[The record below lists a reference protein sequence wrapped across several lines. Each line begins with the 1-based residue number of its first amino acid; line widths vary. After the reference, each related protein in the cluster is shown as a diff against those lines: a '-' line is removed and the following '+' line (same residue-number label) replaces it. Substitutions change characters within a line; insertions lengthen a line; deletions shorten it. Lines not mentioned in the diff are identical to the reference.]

1 MPGRGVA
8 PPLTRKALHVRSMS
22 RPGQGRYPRYGAAGA
37 GDPVSPSY
45 GTSAVRPRDAAD
57 EYFAGG
63 VPVPYAHR
71 VTPSGIAWA
80 GALLVV
86 QSACLRLVLGCPGPG
101 ASAAVND
108 RTAAGWLP
116 LFLLACGAAP
126 LVATALAADRERS
139 DPYAES
145 ADLGHPVG
153 VPLVAGA
160 VTAVAGVAA
169 VIVAATGGPHTI
181 MAGPVGCG
189 VVVAA
194 GLGTGAGLLTVHH
207 PVLRMP
213 VVWAVLAVWAGL
225 TLCRAFVWAIEPH
238 AVLHVADALATAVP
252 YGPVPLGAG
261 VAGTVVAGGLAGFVR
276 TRGQAPLLV
285 TVAGLWLAATALSV
299 LGPGPAAL
307 TLAPWGLI
315 AGSLGGAV
323 VGVLIL
329 AGRSWWQEYR

>member
-1 MPGRGVA
+1 
-8 PPLTRKALHVRSMS
+8 MS
-22 RPGQGRYPRYGAAGA
+22 RPGQGRYPRYGASGTGYPA
-37 GDPVSPSY
+37 SPSY
-45 GTSAVRPRDAAD
+45 GGASARPRDAAD
-57 EYFAGG
+57 EYFAGD

-71 VTPSGIAWA
+71 VTPRGIAWA
-80 GALLVV
+80 AALLVV
-86 QSACLRLVLGCPGPG
+86 QCAWLRLVLGYPGLG
-101 ASAAVND
+101 ASAAMND
-108 RTAAGWLP
+108 RTAAGWLS

-145 ADLGHPVG
+145 ADRGHPVG
-153 VPLVAGA
+153 VPLLAGA

-169 VIVAATGGPHTI
+169 VVVAGAGGPHTI
-181 MAGPVGCG
+181 TAGLVACG

-194 GLGTGAGLLTVHH
+194 GLGTGGGLLAVHH

-238 AVLHVADALATAVP
+238 AVSHVAGALATAVP
-252 YGPVPLGAG
+252 YGPVPLGLG
-261 VAGTVVAGGLAGFVR
+261 VAGTVVASGLAGFVR

-285 TVAGLWLAATALSV
+285 TVCGLWLVATALSV
-299 LGPGPAAL
+299 VGPGPAAIS
-307 TLAPWGLI
+307 LAPWGLI

-323 VGVLIL
+323 VGVLVL